1 MSLFALGSLPD
12 ERPAEVFCVL
22 LLGHDLGADAV
33 GMRKVDGLLLVG
45 DGGDHAAVLADE
57 PELAPVV
64 VLDDHAA
71 RDVFHWEIF
80 KLDRF
85 VFHVHVLLYVCFVF
99 FLFTLAFYHT
109 FYHRS
114 ITKDNPCLR
123 FFQGTLTGKRACN

>member
-1 MSLFALGSLPD
+1 MSRFALGSLPD
-12 ERPAEVFCVL
+12 ERPAEVLCVL

-33 GMRKVDGLLLVG
+33 GMRKVDGLLHVGTLRVLVCLLC
-45 DGGDHAAVLADE
+45 VL
-57 PELAPVV
+57 PV
-64 VLDDHAA
+64 
-71 RDVFHWEIF
+71 
-80 KLDRF
+80 
-85 VFHVHVLLYVCFVF
+85 YFVF